1 MELLHNTNPKQKQSN
16 EPDVRRND
24 PTLSP
29 TLTDSPMPVYDDV
42 SGASS
47 SSPDTNP
54 EQKHG
59 DSSAELQAGNNEDG
73 IISVEEFD
81 GPPILDDKGDYEE
94 IDTDATR
101 AQQNSW
107 LVLQKPTEGKPTE
120 PHTVKGDVI
129 ACVCVQSSLLFQF
142 SFANSITLNLSVP
155 PHYLNDF
162 SFLPFLCNIGPQ

>member
-16 EPDVRRND
+16 EPDARRND

-107 LVLQKPTEGKPTE
+107 LVLQKPTEGKQTE
-120 PHTVKGDVI
+120 PHTVKGDVMN
-129 ACVCVQSSLLFQF
+129 CSSLCLCMCTIFTSFSIFFCKLHHPQF
-142 SFANSITLNLSVP
+142 ICTTS
-155 PHYLNDF
+155 
-162 SFLPFLCNIGPQ
+162 LP